1 MQVSSVHSRHFIH
14 YLVIICNVFTFAA
27 CADLPSRQTKISWP
41 PERPL
46 QIDIINFGWEDE
58 TVDVRQ
64 VSRNLHD
71 NTLYDKA
78 IKALAMTNN
87 VFLSSGTVNLL
98 TKALDDDSEE
108 VRRRA
113 ISLLGYSRNPE
124 AIDILSD
131 SLQNDTSWRVQRHA
145 AMRLGLLAGEA
156 AVHALKAVLANRP
169 TKNSSREY
177 INYHGNYGF
186 HVTNG
191 ALRGLGNAGGEGV
204 PILIKMLND
213 DVKRYGGHGKAM
225 FFIQCLESTLDRRA
239 IQPLINIIS
248 QPSPPSDP
256 IWEGVREHAATVLA
270 HFAADWRYTA
280 MLKSRSSKLARGFP
294 VTPVKIRQV
303 TSRDRTRIHKVL
315 ENAGYDIRRLEC
327 HSVGVTG

>member
-1 MQVSSVHSRHFIH
+1 MQASSIHSRHSIH
-14 YLVIICNVFTFAA
+14 YLVFICNVLTFAA
-27 CADLPSRQTKISWP
+27 CADLLSRQAEISWP

-46 QIDIINFGWEDE
+46 QIDIINFGWENE

-78 IKALAMTNN
+78 IKALATTNK
-87 VFLSSGTVNLL
+87 VLLSSGTVNLL
-98 TKALDDDSEE
+98 TTALNDDSEE
-108 VRRRA
+108 IRQRA

-124 AIDILSD
+124 AIEVITD
-131 SLQNDTSWRVQRHA
+131 SLQNDPSWRVRRLA

-156 AVHALKAVLANRP
+156 AVPALKAVLAKRP

-186 HVTNG
+186 YVTNG
-191 ALRGLGNAGGEGV
+191 ALRGLGDAGGEGV

-256 IWEGVREHAATVLA
+256 IWEGVREHATTVLA

-280 MLKSRSSKLARGFP
+280 MLKSRGSKLARGFP

-303 TSRDRTRIHKVL
+303 TPRDRVRIHKVL

>member
-1 MQVSSVHSRHFIH
+1 MQVSSVHSRQFNL
-14 YLVIICNVFTFAA
+14 YLVLICNVLTFAA
-27 CADLPSRQTKISWP
+27 CADLPSRQTEISWP

-46 QIDIINFGWEDE
+46 QIDTINFGWEDE

-124 AIDILSD
+124 AIDFLSD

-156 AVHALKAVLANRP
+156 AVPALKAVLAKRP
-169 TKNSSREY
+169 TKNSSREH

-186 HVTNG
+186 YVTNG
-191 ALRGLGNAGGEGV
+191 ALRGLGDAGGEGV

-213 DVKRYGGHGKAM
+213 EVKRNGGHGKAM

-239 IQPLINIIS
+239 IQPLIDIIS

-256 IWEGVREHAATVLA
+256 NWEGVREHAATVLA
-270 HFAADWRYTA
+270 HFAADWLYTS
-280 MLKSRSSKLARGFP
+280 MLKSRGSKLARGFP
-294 VTPVKIRQV
+294 VTPLKTRQV
-303 TSRDRTRIHKVL
+303 TPRDRTQIHKL
-315 ENAGYDIRRLEC
+315 LKNAGYDIRRLEC
-327 HSVGVTG
+327 HSVGVSG

>member
-1 MQVSSVHSRHFIH
+1 MQVCSVHSRHFIH
-14 YLVIICNVFTFAA
+14 YFVLICNVLTFAA
-27 CADLPSRQTKISWP
+27 CADLPSRQTEILWP

-46 QIDIINFGWEDE
+46 QIDIISFGWENE

-71 NTLYDKA
+71 KTLYDKA
-78 IKALAMTNN
+78 SEALATTNN

-98 TKALDDDSEE
+98 TTALNGDSEE

-124 AIDILSD
+124 AIEVITD
-131 SLQNDTSWRVQRHA
+131 SLQNDPSWRVRRHA

-156 AVHALKAVLANRP
+156 AIPALNAVLAERP
-169 TKNSSREY
+169 TKHSSREH
-177 INYHGNYGF
+177 INYYGNYGF
-186 HVTNG
+186 YVTNG
-191 ALRGLGNAGGEGV
+191 ALRGLGDAGGEGV

-213 DVKRYGGHGKAM
+213 EVKENGGHGKAM

-239 IQPLINIIS
+239 IRPLIDIIS
-248 QPSPPSDP
+248 QPAPPSDP
-256 IWEGVREHAATVLA
+256 NWEGVREHAATVLA

-280 MLKSRSSKLARGFP
+280 RLKGRRSKLARGIP
-294 VTPVKIRQV
+294 VTPVQSRQV
-303 TSRDRTRIHKVL
+303 TPRDRGRIRKVL
-315 ENAGYDIRRLEC
+315 ENAGYDIGRLEYR
-327 HSVGVTG
+327 SIGVSG